1 MNKVHINIAELGS
14 GLKNNIIRNREI
26 IVYGIVGVLTTVVSW
41 LSSFLLKL
49 FLDDQIALQNLMI
62 NSLSWIA
69 AIAFAYPAN
78 RLFVFESK
86 NSNIL
91 QECAEFVGSRIA
103 TGVAEVG
110 LMSLMVNALH
120 VNFWISKLLVS
131 IFVIIANY
139 ILSKLIVFRTK
150 GK

>member
-1 MNKVHINIAELGS
+1 MNKEHTNLGVLVS
-14 GLKNNIIRNREI
+14 GLKNYIIRNREI
-26 IVYGIVGVLTTVVSW
+26 VVYGIVGVLTTVVSW
-41 LSSFLLKL
+41 LSSFILKL
-49 FLDDQIALQNLMI
+49 FLDDQIALQNLVI

-69 AIAFAYPAN
+69 AIAFAYPTN

-110 LMSLMVNALH
+110 LMSLLVNALH

-131 IFVIIANY
+131 VIVIIANY
-139 ILSKLIVFRTK
+139 ILSKLIVFQAK
-150 GK
+150 G